1 MELTTGGTGHVEE
14 QSKNLGNNLC
24 LTIWINCQY
33 TNHFNRHIVHMCDF
47 SPQSIHNIIAQSR
60 KAQSIPP
67 NWHQIHYNI
76 NHNTHNK
83 CTHRHRKKS
92 TYKRW
97 LVCLTPN
104 TQIKAARQCTAMDSQ
119 ILQRR
124 RSWHRCSPVFSVL
137 CYSVQS
143 SHICVD
149 AKSGSVGNR

>member
-1 MELTTGGTGHVEE
+1 MFDNLNQPLIHSPFQSSYCDTCVTSRHNPCTTLLH
-14 QSKNLGNNLC
+14 N
-24 LTIWINCQY
+24 QY
-33 TNHFNRHIVHMCDF
+33 AT
-47 SPQSIHNIIAQSR
+47 P
-60 KAQSIPP
+60 K
-67 NWHQIHYNI
+67 HQIHYNI
-76 NHNTHNK
+76 NHNIHDK
-83 CTHRHRKKS
+83 CTHSRHLKRS